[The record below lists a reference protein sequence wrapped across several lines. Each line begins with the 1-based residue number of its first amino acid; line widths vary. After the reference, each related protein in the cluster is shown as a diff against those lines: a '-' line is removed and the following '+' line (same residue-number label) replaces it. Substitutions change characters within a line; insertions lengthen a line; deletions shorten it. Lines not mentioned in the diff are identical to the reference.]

1 MATTKSV
8 LVTGCSD
15 GGLGSALAL
24 TFAQRGLLVFATARS
39 TAKMTKLA
47 NLPNVRLLTLDITK
61 PEDVSAA
68 VASVKKET
76 GGSLDFL
83 INNAGQARY
92 MPMLDESPDV
102 GPAKDLFELNVWSQ
116 LRMVQEFAPLLME
129 AKGTAVYTSSIYG
142 AAKRATEIMFDAL
155 RLELRPFGVSVV
167 TVVTGPVSSKVHTH
181 TDMWKLPENS
191 LYAEAEDM
199 ITKRAQGD
207 DGAPRM
213 DTMKYASGVVDKLL
227 KGGNPKFWAGGN
239 VGIIK
244 LMWRLLPESVIDWM
258 MFMGS
263 GLDTMMK
270 NKK

>member
-1 MATTKSV
+1 M
-8 LVTGCSD
+8 VTG
-15 GGLGSALAL
+15 
-24 TFAQRGLLVFATARS
+24 
-39 TAKMTKLA
+39 
-47 NLPNVRLLTLDITK
+47 
-61 PEDVSAA
+61 
-68 VASVKKET
+68 
-76 GGSLDFL
+76 
-83 INNAGQARY
+83 
-92 MPMLDESPDV
+92 
-102 GPAKDLFELNVWSQ
+102 
-116 LRMVQEFAPLLME
+116 
-129 AKGTAVYTSSIYG
+129 IYG

-244 LMWRLLPESVIDWM
+244 LMWRLLPESVVVCSLPSFLTYCKWM
-258 MFMGS
+258 LTLAT
-263 GLDTMMK
+263 GLDDVHGIGT
-270 NKK
+270 

>member
-1 MATTKSV
+1 MASTKSV

-61 PEDVSAA
+61 PEDVRAA

-129 AKGTAVYTSSIYG
+129 AKGTAVYTSSLSGYLNNPYMG
-142 AAKRATEIMFDAL
+142 
-155 RLELRPFGVSVV
+155 RLS
-167 TVVTGPVSSKVHTH
+167 
-181 TDMWKLPENS
+181 
-191 LYAEAEDM
+191 
-199 ITKRAQGD
+199 
-207 DGAPRM
+207 
-213 DTMKYASGVVDKLL
+213 
-227 KGGNPKFWAGGN
+227 
-239 VGIIK
+239 
-244 LMWRLLPESVIDWM
+244 
-258 MFMGS
+258 
-263 GLDTMMK
+263 
-270 NKK
+270 